1 MSACTSLLRCGSDG
15 RYRTGAFLLQ
25 REFDVRLDYLY
36 CLLDLEPHLSRE
48 NEPLKII
55 DM

>member
-1 MSACTSLLRCGSDG
+1 MSASMYPLRCGSDG
-15 RYRTGAFLLQ
+15 RYRTGAFLWQ
-25 REFDVRLDYLY
+25 RESDVRLDYLY
-36 CLLDLEPHLSRE
+36 CLLDLEPFLAHR